1 MRAVKTTSP
10 RTTTPRPKGS
20 LTLPELR
27 RLERRLAKD
36 LTTLIQAFARACEH
50 WGRIISP
57 ISLGYDETQCTARR
71 ARRRIDNASA
81 LMEAKLFST
90 ELARL
95 QSPAPPTDKS
105 SGAPK
110 TRMENRSTKSSSTP
124 LPASKGSRSEKPTRA
139 PTLTPSGTTP
149 RTKGGK
155 HSTCRPWPSLA
166 ARA

>member
-1 MRAVKTTSP
+1 MRAVRTTSP
-10 RTTTPRPKGS
+10 RTATPKPKGS
-20 LTLPELR
+20 STLPELR

-36 LTTLIQAFARACEH
+36 LTTLIQAFAPDASTGAPLYPRFR
-50 WGRIISP
+50 W
-57 ISLGYDETQCTARR
+57 ETDAVIVKRLEEYRYC
-71 ARRRIDNASA
+71 ISA
-81 LMEAKLFST
+81 LRRKVFST

-95 QSPAPPTDKS
+95 QSLAPPTDKS

>member
-1 MRAVKTTSP
+1 MRAVRTTSP
-10 RTTTPRPKGS
+10 RTATPKPKGS
-20 LTLPELR
+20 STLPELR

-36 LTTLIQAFARACEH
+36 LTTLIQAFAEDALSGAKSTLLFRWAMNKH
-50 WGRIISP
+50 
-57 ISLGYDETQCTARR
+57 LAARLLLWR
-71 ARRRIDNASA
+71 KEVYYLSA
-81 LMEAKLFST
+81 MCMSREM
-90 ELARL
+90 ARL
-95 QSPAPPTDKS
+95 QSPAPPTDRS

>member
-1 MRAVKTTSP
+1 MRAVRTTSP

-20 LTLPELR
+20 LTPQEIR
-27 RLERRLAKD
+27 QLERRLAKD
-36 LTTLIQAFARACEH
+36 LTTLIQAFAPDAPSGEKF
-50 WGRIISP
+50 
-57 ISLGYDETQCTARR
+57 
-71 ARRRIDNASA
+71 SA
-81 LMEAKLFST
+81 LFRWDADRVTADRLIQLTYVYVQMKNGLFS
-90 ELARL
+90 EAMARL

>member
-10 RTTTPRPKGS
+10 HTTTPRPKGS
-20 LTLPELR
+20 LTPPELR
-27 RLERRLAKD
+27 RLEQRLAKD
-36 LTTLIQAFARACEH
+36 LTTLIQAFAERASIGAAYFPQYRWDMKKQMAAH
-50 WGRIISP
+50 IQVLIDRILP
-57 ISLGYDETQCTARR
+57 ILE
-71 ARRRIDNASA
+71 AS
-81 LMEAKLFST
+81 LFST

>member
-1 MRAVKTTSP
+1 M
-10 RTTTPRPKGS
+10 
-20 LTLPELR
+20 
-27 RLERRLAKD
+27 
-36 LTTLIQAFARACEH
+36 
-50 WGRIISP
+50 
-57 ISLGYDETQCTARR
+57 
-71 ARRRIDNASA
+71 
-81 LMEAKLFST
+81 FSK

-95 QSPAPPTDKS
+95 QSLAPPTDKS